1 MIPCHICGVDAGTGW
16 ITGYIPAP
24 DSQKMALCPA
34 HDTPENRKRLRV
46 AWHLSMIKAIQ
57 TAEKKAAYFATRGG
71 PQALTIF
78 FSAGG
83 SMTMPCAAVSATAH
97 NTLKVQ
103 APDGAV
109 SFFPLQH
116 IRRYELAP
124 WRTDEETAAPRS

>member
-1 MIPCHICGVDAGTGW
+1 MIPCHICGIDAGTGW
-16 ITGYIPAP
+16 VTGYPPAP

-34 HDTPENRKRLRV
+34 HDTPDNRKQVRI
-46 AWHLSMIKAIQ
+46 AWHVAMIKAIQ
-57 TAEKKAAYFATRGG
+57 TAEKNTAYFAARG
-71 PQALTIF
+71 AMNLLTIY

-83 SMTMPCAAVSATAH
+83 SLSMPCAAASVTEH

-116 IRRYELAP
+116 IRRYELTPLRAEDLA
-124 WRTDEETAAPRS
+124 TQSKA